1 MITHSYQF
9 STLNKNKNHVIL
21 SLLVP
26 RTFYDDRSSWQ
37 ISIWREFLR
46 IEYGSSCGIINSSK
60 ALAFRFQLLSLSLRS
75 KVECY
80 EIFMRMLIR
89 RL

>member
-26 RTFYDDRSSWQ
+26 RTVYDDRSSWQ
-37 ISIWREFLR
+37 ISVWREFLR